1 MDIDSK
7 EKNNQNIESKY
18 KTFLKSSNY
27 FFIQDNNQTKSKI
40 SNIINNQF
48 DIKEDI
54 NTKRKNEDKKLN
66 FTNLILRKKLGN
78 SKTLSQINNNKMK
91 NKNKKEISKEDHQLE
106 KILNIHKLLNISS
119 IKANNKTKIKNTII
133 TGKVEKKKN
142 IHKNLNISIHNNI
155 KKFKNNKKFFLKKIS
170 KGQQTILNND
180 YFNANDFQSDY
191 QKYSIEENMTSDKKD
206 STEKIELKENIN
218 ENNDNQIIKNV
229 DNEKKEINEIKKE
242 DIKEINKEKIKE
254 IKKEEIKEIKKEEI
268 KETKK
273 QKINDIKKTMKKVD
287 KKKDKREE
295 EISDYKNNINIPN
308 SNEKYNNNNSS
319 LSKNDK
325 SNQKY
330 YRYQLFHNK
339 SNIIDI
345 GNIKFDQKNYSMGLR
360 EIYRN
365 LILTEKEEKKKN
377 RIKSVLKNKKI
388 IECLSKNSLIS
399 NKFTKK
405 SNNNL
410 VSLEN
415 YTNEIEKSNR
425 TKKILT
431 FRKIKDRILIKE
443 FRLIDKNKLFGT
455 TESKKNDDDENFFTN
470 ILKCFSRTDEK
481 YNKVKLKMI
490 GN

>member
-1 MDIDSK
+1 MK
-7 EKNNQNIESKY
+7 
-18 KTFLKSSNY
+18 
-27 FFIQDNNQTKSKI
+27 
-40 SNIINNQF
+40 NII
-48 DIKEDI
+48 I
-54 NTKRKNEDKKLN
+54 NSSISKNE
-66 FTNLILRKKLGN
+66 
-78 SKTLSQINNNKMK
+78 
-91 NKNKKEISKEDHQLE
+91 
-106 KILNIHKLLNISS
+106 
-119 IKANNKTKIKNTII
+119 
-133 TGKVEKKKN
+133 
-142 IHKNLNISIHNNI
+142 
-155 KKFKNNKKFFLKKIS
+155 
-170 KGQQTILNND
+170 
-180 YFNANDFQSDY
+180 
-191 QKYSIEENMTSDKKD
+191 
-206 STEKIELKENIN
+206 
-218 ENNDNQIIKNV
+218 
-229 DNEKKEINEIKKE
+229 
-242 DIKEINKEKIKE
+242 
-254 IKKEEIKEIKKEEI
+254 
-268 KETKK
+268 
-273 QKINDIKKTMKKVD
+273 
-287 KKKDKREE
+287 
-295 EISDYKNNINIPN
+295 
-308 SNEKYNNNNSS
+308 
-319 LSKNDK
+319 K
-325 SNQKY
+325 SNQKNY
-330 YRYQLFHNK
+330 KYQLFHNK

-365 LILTEKEEKKKN
+365 LLLTEKEEKKKN

-455 TESKKNDDDENFFTN
+455 TESKKNDDDGNFFTN

>member
-1 MDIDSK
+1 M
-7 EKNNQNIESKY
+7 
-18 KTFLKSSNY
+18 
-27 FFIQDNNQTKSKI
+27 
-40 SNIINNQF
+40 
-48 DIKEDI
+48 
-54 NTKRKNEDKKLN
+54 
-66 FTNLILRKKLGN
+66 
-78 SKTLSQINNNKMK
+78 
-91 NKNKKEISKEDHQLE
+91 
-106 KILNIHKLLNISS
+106 
-119 IKANNKTKIKNTII
+119 
-133 TGKVEKKKN
+133 
-142 IHKNLNISIHNNI
+142 
-155 KKFKNNKKFFLKKIS
+155 
-170 KGQQTILNND
+170 
-180 YFNANDFQSDY
+180 
-191 QKYSIEENMTSDKKD
+191 
-206 STEKIELKENIN
+206 
-218 ENNDNQIIKNV
+218 
-229 DNEKKEINEIKKE
+229 
-242 DIKEINKEKIKE
+242 
-254 IKKEEIKEIKKEEI
+254 
-268 KETKK
+268 
-273 QKINDIKKTMKKVD
+273 
-287 KKKDKREE
+287 
-295 EISDYKNNINIPN
+295 NNINIPN

-319 LSKNDK
+319 ISKNEK
-325 SNQKY
+325 SNQKNY
-330 YRYQLFHNK
+330 KYQLFHNK

-425 TKKILT
+425 TKKLLT